1 MTIVPITRSVLP
13 RSGYQLMYNNVPQ
26 SDRSVVTIVPIT
38 RSVLPRSG
46 YQLMYN
52 NVPQSDRSV

>member
-13 RSGYQLMYNNVPQ
+13 RSCYQLMYNNVPWF
-26 SDRSVVTIVPIT
+26 DRSVVTIVPIT

-46 YQLMYN
+46 YILMYN
-52 NVPQSDRSV
+52 NVPWFDRSV